1 MSEETI
7 GRALRTRRALLG
19 LDQRDASTRIGMSRT
34 TYSSYERD
42 TQRPSV
48 DVLPAI
54 ADFLEISIDDVLTL
68 FGASAIAAARTALG
82 RLSVS
87 ASASSISPRPDT
99 DIHTSDTTPTS
110 DVRTTTDQFTN
121 GYVSDD
127 SRRREDDEIDS
138 APYRPAVSID
148 TKSESRVDVHDER
161 EKGKK
166 KKKKK
171 GKREKLVNPSFA
183 THV

>member
-1 MSEETI
+1 MSDNTI

-19 LDQRDASTRIGMSRT
+19 LDQRDAATRIGMSRT

-54 ADFLEISIDDVLTL
+54 ADFIDISIDDVLVL

-82 RLSVS
+82 RARPT
-87 ASASSISPRPDT
+87 ASAEMSAPSNEPESRDDFT
-99 DIHTSDTTPTS
+99 GSHGDADAYMS
-110 DVRTTTDQFTN
+110 TN
-121 GYVSDD
+121 GVSHHDEMAESAAGAPATYVQA
-127 SRRREDDEIDS
+127 E
-138 APYRPAVSID
+138 PAES
-148 TKSESRVDVHDER
+148 SEKTHAKAHDER

-171 GKREKLVNPSFA
+171 DKREKLVNPAFA

>member
-1 MSEETI
+1 MSEQTI
-7 GRALRTRRALLG
+7 GRALRTRRAELG
-19 LDQRDASTRIGMSRT
+19 LDQRDAAARIGMSRT
-34 TYSSYERD
+34 TFSSYERD

-54 ADFLEISIDDVLTL
+54 ADFLGISIDDVLQL

-87 ASASSISPRPDT
+87 TSVSSAAPRIDT
-99 DIHTSDTTPTS
+99 DIHTSDVVATS
-110 DVRTTTDQFTN
+110 DVRPTQEFAD
-121 GYVSDD
+121 GYVNSNGNGHDD
-127 SRRREDDEIDS
+127 DTADS
-138 APYRPAVSID
+138 SPYSPAVSID
-148 TKSESRVDVHDER
+148 ATDVPHVKVNDER

-171 GKREKLVNPSFA
+171 GKREKLANPAFA
-183 THV
+183 SHV

>member
-1 MSEETI
+1 MPMSDDTI

-19 LDQRDASTRIGMSRT
+19 LDQRDAATRIGMSRT

-54 ADFLEISIDDVLTL
+54 ADFLEISVDDVLVL
-68 FGASAIAAARTALG
+68 FGASAIAAARTALR
-82 RLSVS
+82 RLGSNQGATGVS
-87 ASASSISPRPDT
+87 SGDVASS
-99 DIHTSDTTPTS
+99 HEVSDSQEAS
-110 DVRTTTDQFTN
+110 D
-121 GYVSDD
+121 YVSVNGVSHHEAVEAAPASPAPPSKRTDMTTETPVKVH
-127 SRRREDDEIDS
+127 ED
-138 APYRPAVSID
+138 
-148 TKSESRVDVHDER
+148 R

-171 GKREKLVNPSFA
+171 SKREKLVNPSFA

>member
-1 MSEETI
+1 MSDDTI

-19 LDQRDASTRIGMSRT
+19 LDQRDAATRIGMSRT

-54 ADFLEISIDDVLTL
+54 AEFLEISVDDVLVL

-82 RLSVS
+82 RMKSS
-87 ASASSISPRPDT
+87 ETASAASNEAAS
-99 DIHTSDTTPTS
+99 S
-110 DVRTTTDQFTN
+110 DVVASSDEGAHSHASTN
-121 GYVSDD
+121 GVIH
-127 SRRREDDEIDS
+127 DDEAGESMAPSSYLQAEPIDS
-138 APYRPAVSID
+138 PAKINVKARD
-148 TKSESRVDVHDER
+148 DR

-171 GKREKLVNPSFA
+171 EKREKLVNPAFA
-183 THV
+183 SHV

>member
-1 MSEETI
+1 MPMSDDTI

-19 LDQRDASTRIGMSRT
+19 LDQRDAATRIGMSRT

-54 ADFLEISIDDVLTL
+54 ADFLEISVDDVLVL
-68 FGASAIAAARTALG
+68 FGASAIAAARTALR
-82 RLSVS
+82 RLGSTEGATGVSSGDAAPSHEVSDSQEASDYVSVNGVSHHGAVES
-87 ASASSISPRPDT
+87 APASPAPSLK
-99 DIHTSDTTPTS
+99 
-110 DVRTTTDQFTN
+110 TTDMTAEAH
-121 GYVSDD
+121 VKAH
-127 SRRREDDEIDS
+127 ED
-138 APYRPAVSID
+138 
-148 TKSESRVDVHDER
+148 R

-171 GKREKLVNPSFA
+171 SKREKLVNPSFA